1 MSADSEEAIAVV
13 PDDDA
18 VAARL
23 LDKLRAFVG
32 SLDDEERAVMAA
44 LLAPGVASA
53 YAEPEPDPDVVG
65 FGMASVA
72 WKPTRLPDALTGR
85 IRSQHLRVER
95 TWTAASTS
103 SDAPNSSSSS
113 SQRTGST
120 PGRVSS

>member
-1 MSADSEEAIAVV
+1 MEGKRGNRPMSADSEEAIAVV

-53 YAEPEPDPDVVG
+53 YTDPEPDVVG
-65 FGMASVA
+65 FGKSSVA
-72 WKPTRLPDALTGR
+72 WAPARLPDALTGR
-85 IRSQHLRVER
+85 IRHQHLRVEF
-95 TWTAASTS
+95 
-103 SDAPNSSSSS
+103 D
-113 SQRTGST
+113 
-120 PGRVSS
+120 